1 MAYDAK
7 EHWENIYQIKNSEE
21 VSWHQDKPITS
32 LKLISELSLDKDFRI
47 IDVGAG
53 DSKLVDNLLNLGFKN
68 ITALD
73 ISLNALEKSKKRL
86 GNMADDIKWVVSD
99 LRKFE
104 TEKSFDEAVVSVLKS
119 VEQKGWSLFQIYD
132 VKERLAA
139 KGFKQEPLKIIEIC
153 SGKYANQFLNKN
165 RLISL
170 CMPCK
175 INVLDENGKVKI
187 VGMKPTMISQFF
199 SEVDRKEAEQVEKDV
214 IEMVD
219 NAR

>member
-1 MAYDAK
+1 MKTEDFAY
-7 EHWENIYQIKNSEE
+7 I
-21 VSWHQDKPITS
+21 V
-32 LKLISELSLDKDFRI
+32 
-47 IDVGAG
+47 
-53 DSKLVDNLLNLGFKN
+53 
-68 ITALD
+68 
-73 ISLNALEKSKKRL
+73 
-86 GNMADDIKWVVSD
+86 
-99 LRKFE
+99 E

-153 SGKYANQFLNKN
+153 SGKHANNFLNKN

-175 INVLDENGKVKI
+175 INVLEENGKIKI
-187 VGMKPTMISQFF
+187 AGMKPTMISQFF
-199 SEVDRKEAEQVEKDV
+199 PEVSEEEAEEVEKEV
-214 IEMVD
+214 REIVD